1 MADNVLAG
9 KRSSQ
14 EGKLAF
20 IPADGK
26 RIWVSPP
33 GADEL
38 LTCLIGEVALAP
50 AIAGVRPKALSDT
63 KPNQA
68 FAYPPGR

>member
-1 MADNVLAG
+1 MAYNVLAG

-14 EGKLAF
+14 EGKQAF
-20 IPADGK
+20 LPANGK

-33 GADEL
+33 EAGEP

-50 AIAGVRPKALSDT
+50 AIAGVKPKALSDT

-68 FAYPPGR
+68 FAYLPGR